1 MEPYTDAKMDARKY
15 LYEKYLKESD
25 PSANRNLK
33 PERNLHSPEAMA
45 EAGYTPPQRYTAPEE
60 KEEPGLLTKAWNA
73 LFGDSEEDIKAQQFN
88 NAQYQKGLAEG
99 KASASSPG
107 KCKAVSSSSWSSSSC
122 LGFVLSLFR
131 TAVRHS
137 DAQDVASLD

>member
-99 KASASSPG
+99 KAEGLVEGERAGVIKTAKNLLTIGIDIEAISQATG
-107 KCKAVSSSSWSSSSC
+107 
-122 LGFVLSLFR
+122 LSMDEIKRL
-131 TAVRHS
+131 S
-137 DAQDVASLD
+137 K